1 MDDDLLLIY
10 EAFVEESREEISGIE
25 EGLLKLEH
33 SYDDKDL
40 VRSIFRFAHN
50 IKGNSSSLGLDKLS
64 AFVHHYENLLDRI
77 LKGALKPDKRL
88 INVLL
93 KGVDILKEVIDNFQ
107 PDAPPGDQRFD
118 YSRCDEL
125 VDIMESYKAASAD
138 KGISSKD
145 AAPEEK
151 IPVRPHDIDAGGGA
165 VKASQSGAAIDA
177 GDGAATV
184 SKNRPLID
192 ASDSKSVGVSK
203 VSPPLQGEIS
213 RRRFLIVEDDLISRK
228 VMTSILSKYGDCDIA
243 VNGQEAIEAF
253 FAAYCEKKPYDV
265 LYLDVKMPVM
275 SGEDALRAIRGYEVD
290 MGVPPSQEV
299 KVVMTTSVDKPKDIM
314 KIYYKGGCN
323 DYVLK
328 PVSKERI
335 VGLLKKYGLVAE

>member
-1 MDDDLLLIY
+1 MDDDLLRIY

-33 SYDDKDL
+33 SYNDKGL

-64 AFVHHYENLLDRI
+64 EFVHHYENLLDRI

-93 KGVDILKEVIDNFQ
+93 NGVDILKEVIDDFQ
-107 PDAPPGDQRFD
+107 PETPPGDQRFD

-125 VDIMESYKAASAD
+125 VEVMESYKEAAPDKEAAPKEAAPDKKIPSRPSVIDAGRGSAAASNTRT
-138 KGISSKD
+138 
-145 AAPEEK
+145 P
-151 IPVRPHDIDAGGGA
+151 IDAGGRTP
-165 VKASQSGAAIDA
+165 IDA
-177 GDGAATV
+177 GGRTPSV
-184 SKNRPLID
+184 S
-192 ASDSKSVGVSK
+192 SDSKSMGAGTF
-203 VSPPLQGEIS
+203 SPPPDEINK
-213 RRRFLIVEDDLISRK
+213 RRFLIVEDDMISRK
-228 VMTSILSKYGDCDIA
+228 VMTSILAKYGDCDIA

-253 FAAYCEKKPYDV
+253 LAAYCNKKLYDV

-275 SGEDALRAIRGYEVD
+275 SGEEALRAIRGYEVD
-290 MGVPPSQEV
+290 MGIPPSQEV
-299 KVVMTTSVDKPKDIM
+299 KVVMTTSVDEPKEVM

-323 DYVLK
+323 DYLVK

-335 VGLLKKYGLVAE
+335 VGLLKKYGLLSE